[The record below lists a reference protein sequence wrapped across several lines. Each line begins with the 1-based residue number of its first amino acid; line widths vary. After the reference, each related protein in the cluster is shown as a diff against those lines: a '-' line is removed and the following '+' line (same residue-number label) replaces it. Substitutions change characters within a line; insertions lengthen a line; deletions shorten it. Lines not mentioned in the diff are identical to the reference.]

1 MSTTSLRAASS
12 LWRDVRLAVGPY
24 RPHTMIVGP
33 SRETASFLE
42 ALRGDL
48 LEPVCTIDG
57 ARVEQ
62 IPDHA
67 RTIILHNVD
76 ALDLRG
82 QLALMDRLEAYAGML
97 QVVSVA
103 EQPPFVRV
111 QRGLLMETLY
121 RRLSLVYLVT
131 DAHN

>member
-1 MSTTSLRAASS
+1 MSLTSLRVASS

-24 RPHTMIVGP
+24 RPHTMLVGP
-33 SRETASFLE
+33 SRETASFIE
-42 ALRGDL
+42 ALRSDL

-57 ARVEQ
+57 ACLGE

-67 RTIILHNVD
+67 RTIILRNID

-82 QLALMDRLEAYAGML
+82 QVALMAKLESSSGTL
-97 QVVSVA
+97 QVVSLA
-103 EQPPFVRV
+103 ERPPFARV

-131 DAHN
+131 DHPD